1 MDILDNVLEVGGYGD
16 FVTPALSLAGQAL
29 GQTHMIGVPLDL
41 MVEVEIALKEEGFT
55 MMRGSI
61 NGDVFIFDVPMAS
74 YKLVLQ
80 LLRREFGL
88 EYR

>member
-1 MDILDNVLEVGGYGD
+1 MDILDNVLEVGSYGD

-41 MVEVEIALKEEGFT
+41 MVEVEITLKDEGFT
-55 MMRGSI
+55 MFRPAI
-61 NGDVFIFDVPMAS
+61 NGDVFIFDVPMTQ
-74 YKLVLQ
+74 YDLVLAT
-80 LLRREFGL
+80 LRREFGL